1 MLLKELV
8 LLKEI
13 VKTCDGCKS
22 KSNCYRNGFCANVP
36 ITDKEILEII
46 DELIFYKKCE
56 KLHRLEHFFEK
67 YDKKD

>member
-46 DELIFYKKCE
+46 DELIFYKRCE
-56 KLHRLEHFFEK
+56 
-67 YDKKD
+67 